1 MTARNLVFV
10 IAGVVVL
17 GLLMLLR
24 GCLGS
29 AKPESPY
36 DENIECGS
44 PNGLRDTK
52 TLKRWKYDRVREAV
66 LRIVPEGDAGIAF
79 SELMEKATAEFSK
92 EDQMLIG
99 KMSWYIETT
108 VLEMETAG
116 ELTRFPETQTP
127 LPKNVKR

>member
-1 MTARNLVFV
+1 MTVRNLAFIV
-10 IAGVVVL
+10 AGVAVL

-24 GCLGS
+24 GCLGT

-36 DENIECGS
+36 DENIECRS

-66 LRIVPEGDAGIAF
+66 LKVVPEGDAGIAF
-79 SELMEKATAEFSK
+79 SELVEKATAEFSK